1 VKLAALWAVSAAVFV
16 VWFMASDLPPTGD
29 EPAYLQM
36 AQSLVLDGDLDLRAD
51 EHDPARAGAILPGAD
66 RLVVDGGDFRG
77 DGRLRPVYPP
87 GTALL
92 VVPAVVVGR
101 ALDISIVTV
110 ARAEMAAIAA
120 MGSALL
126 WVLARRLSG
135 GDARATWLAWAAA
148 AFTIPLLPFATQ
160 VYPDVPAM
168 VGLVAA
174 LVALGRPLSARAA
187 LVVGLVA
194 GVLPWLQVRFFAVGA
209 ALVAAALVRW
219 RWPRSRTV
227 LAALLAPVAVSW
239 AGTAVYSQH
248 VYGDWRP
255 NAAYSLREPPPL
267 LTTLWNEGLGNFLS
281 ASSGWFPFAP
291 IAGLAVAG
299 CAAGVVSRRIG
310 PSGAI
315 VGGGL
320 LLYAAAV
327 GATSWAGGTM
337 PARFLVVAV
346 PAVVVGVAWLGRLPG
361 RWWPSVLDVL
371 VAVSIVIGLGG
382 AVAGD
387 ELIDDP
393 GYTDAPGAAELA
405 GLFPTFV
412 NDHVDTHQGFV
423 SGPTGPRTTGRD
435 VDGAVVAVEGLDDPG
450 LLSYGP
456 YARVQPARW
465 RATYDLDGSGG
476 VCIDVTSELG
486 QAVLASRCID
496 GSIGTEVL
504 EFETGRRAAVE
515 TRVVWEGTGEVTL
528 RSIVVEQVEDLRP
541 SRGWPYAVAWL
552 AVLGVL
558 VALLATYRRQA

>member
-16 VWFMASDLPPTGD
+16 AWFMASDLPPTGD

-36 AQSLVLDGDLDLRAD
+36 AQSIVLDGDLDLRAD
-51 EHDPARAGAILPGAD
+51 ERDAARAGAILPGAD

-92 VVPAVVVGR
+92 VVPAVAVGR
-101 ALDISIVTV
+101 ALDVSIVTV

-120 MGSALL
+120 VGSVLL

-148 AFTIPLLPFATQ
+148 ALTIPLLPFATQ

-168 VGLVAA
+168 VAFVAA
-174 LVALGRPLSARAA
+174 LVALARPLSVRAA
-187 LVVGLVA
+187 LVVGTVA
-194 GVLPWLQVRFFAVGA
+194 AILPWLQVRFFAIGA

-219 RWPRSRTV
+219 RWPRSRPV
-227 LAALLAPVAVSW
+227 LAAVLAPVVVSW
-239 AGTAVYSQH
+239 AGTAVYSHH

-291 IAGLAVAG
+291 VAGLAVVA
-299 CAAGVVSRRIG
+299 CVAGVVCRRIG
-310 PSGAI
+310 PAGGV
-315 VGGGL
+315 VGTGL

-337 PARFLVVAV
+337 PARFLIVAV
-346 PAVVVGVAWLGRLPG
+346 PAVVVGVAWLARLPG

-371 VAVSIVIGLGG
+371 VAVSVAIGVGG

-393 GYTDAPGAAELA
+393 GYTEAPGAAELA
-405 GLFPTFV
+405 GLFPTFI
-412 NDHVDTHQGFV
+412 NDHADTKHGYV
-423 SGPTGPRTTGRD
+423 SGPDDPRTTGREAGG
-435 VDGAVVAVEGLDDPG
+435 VVVAEEGTDGPG
-450 LLSYGP
+450 LLSFGP
-456 YARVQPARW
+456 YSRLHPGRW
-465 RATYDLDGSGG
+465 RATYELAGEGE
-476 VCIDVTSELG
+476 VCLDVTSDLG
-486 QAVLASRCID
+486 EVVLASRCVD
-496 GSIGTEVL
+496 GSLGTEVL
-504 EFETGRRAAVE
+504 EFETGRRADVE
-515 TRVVWEGTGEVTL
+515 TRVIWGGNGAVAL
-528 RSIVVEQVEDLRP
+528 RHIVVEHLEDLRP
-541 SRGWPYAVAWL
+541 SRGWPYAVAWV

-558 VALLATYRRQA
+558 VALLATYRRPA